1 MVDKSITGKII
12 LLLNFIIVLV
22 FGWVL
27 GELGERKKQSRKQSC
42 TVTEHVNN
50 SLDKSPVFT
59 VEWTRPHK
67 LVLRADHVTVPL
79 HFMATVSSTD

>member
-12 LLLNFIIVLV
+12 LLLNFIIVFV

-50 SLDKSPVFT
+50 SLTNIDK
-59 VEWTRPHK
+59 
-67 LVLRADHVTVPL
+67 
-79 HFMATVSSTD
+79 